1 MKLPLLLPIC
11 AVFAGCA
18 AAPTVGRVP
27 PVPPLAIEAPRVHA
41 EVAARAA
48 AERPVREPAVVE
60 DLDAAPRTDVVYRT
74 FTRIVEVP
82 VEVERVVHESEPAPV
97 VYQSYDYE
105 RRARRGGWF
114 PINTLVGAG
123 VGAAIG
129 RHNGRT
135 ARGAWIGAHTGL
147 LFDLARWW

>member
-1 MKLPLLLPIC
+1 MNLLRLLPIC

-27 PVPPLAIEAPRVHA
+27 QVPPLAIEAPRVHA
-41 EVAARAA
+41 EPVARAA
-48 AERPVREPAVVE
+48 AERPSRPPVVVD
-60 DLDAAPRTDVVYRT
+60 DLAAAPRADIVHRT

-82 VEVERVVHESEPAPV
+82 VEVERVAYEAEPAPV
-97 VYQSYDYE
+97 VHQSYDYE

-114 PINTLVGAG
+114 PVNTLVGAG